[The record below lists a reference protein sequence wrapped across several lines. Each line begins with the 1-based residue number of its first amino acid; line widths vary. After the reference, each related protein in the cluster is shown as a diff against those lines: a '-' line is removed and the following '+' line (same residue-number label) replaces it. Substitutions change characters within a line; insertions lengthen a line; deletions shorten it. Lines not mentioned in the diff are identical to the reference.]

1 MPAAESAD
9 PDGRES
15 AADAPVPDVPANGQT
30 DDQTDATVPIETT
43 SVNEETATRAMPQQA
58 ANVEDETRPIAQQ
71 SAQATQPVQP
81 VPPTQPVPPA
91 QQAPQTQSVP
101 PVQPQYPQQSGFGGQ
116 GFQQT
121 GQPYAAQPQQPSAAA
136 MEGRT
141 FFNWLKE
148 ALIHPSQDKPVKKWY
163 SWVITLFLSFMIALN
178 IVVWVTQG
186 ASFVSQLDGYGS
198 VAVQLFFAMWIAA
211 FLVLYSCI
219 LFALL
224 GRKVL
229 ADSKK
234 FSQFHDEYA
243 RRLMPW
249 VMLELIVFV
258 LSIIRLTPLALLLQ
272 CFGLFSMWQPVVVAQ
287 GQSQSK
293 RDPHWGWLIAMIV
306 QLAATVIAI
315 IIVMIVSAML
325 ASFAAGMAHSYYY

>member
-1 MPAAESAD
+1 MKQCESCRFGNPDETNFRRHCGKPFQNVQAAAPATDDSETAILSKEADRESNDGMTSVMPAAESAD

-121 GQPYAAQPQQPSAAA
+121 GRRTPRSRSNRPRPRWKAVPSS
-136 MEGRT
+136 T
-141 FFNWLKE
+141 
-148 ALIHPSQDKPVKKWY
+148 
-163 SWVITLFLSFMIALN
+163 
-178 IVVWVTQG
+178 
-186 ASFVSQLDGYGS
+186 GS
-198 VAVQLFFAMWIAA
+198 
-211 FLVLYSCI
+211 
-219 LFALL
+219 
-224 GRKVL
+224 
-229 ADSKK
+229 
-234 FSQFHDEYA
+234 
-243 RRLMPW
+243 RR
-249 VMLELIVFV
+249 
-258 LSIIRLTPLALLLQ
+258 R
-272 CFGLFSMWQPVVVAQ
+272 
-287 GQSQSK
+287 
-293 RDPHWGWLIAMIV
+293 
-306 QLAATVIAI
+306 
-315 IIVMIVSAML
+315 
-325 ASFAAGMAHSYYY
+325 

>member
-1 MPAAESAD
+1 
-9 PDGRES
+9 
-15 AADAPVPDVPANGQT
+15 
-30 DDQTDATVPIETT
+30 
-43 SVNEETATRAMPQQA
+43 
-58 ANVEDETRPIAQQ
+58 
-71 SAQATQPVQP
+71 
-81 VPPTQPVPPA
+81 
-91 QQAPQTQSVP
+91 
-101 PVQPQYPQQSGFGGQ
+101 
-116 GFQQT
+116 
-121 GQPYAAQPQQPSAAA
+121 

-224 GRKVL
+224 GRKVFG
-229 ADSKK
+229 DSKK

-272 CFGLFSMWQPVVVAQ
+272 CFGLGLFSMWQPVVVAQ

-325 ASFAAGMAHSYYY
+325 ASFAAGMAHSYSY

>member
-1 MPAAESAD
+1 
-9 PDGRES
+9 
-15 AADAPVPDVPANGQT
+15 
-30 DDQTDATVPIETT
+30 
-43 SVNEETATRAMPQQA
+43 
-58 ANVEDETRPIAQQ
+58 
-71 SAQATQPVQP
+71 
-81 VPPTQPVPPA
+81 
-91 QQAPQTQSVP
+91 
-101 PVQPQYPQQSGFGGQ
+101 
-116 GFQQT
+116 
-121 GQPYAAQPQQPSAAA
+121 

-148 ALIHPSQDKPVKKWY
+148 ALIHPSQDKPMKKWY

-229 ADSKK
+229 GDSKK

-272 CFGLFSMWQPVVVAQ
+272 CFGLGLFSMWQPVVVAQ

-293 RDPHWGWLIAMIV
+293 RDSHWGWLLAMIV
-306 QLAATVIAI
+306 QLAATVIAII